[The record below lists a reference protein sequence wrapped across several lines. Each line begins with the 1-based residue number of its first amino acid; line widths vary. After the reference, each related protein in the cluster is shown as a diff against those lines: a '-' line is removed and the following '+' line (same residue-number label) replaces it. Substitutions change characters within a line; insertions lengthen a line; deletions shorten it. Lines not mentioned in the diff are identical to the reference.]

1 MSQTTHVTQPIGQ
14 KARSQ
19 PSDGSGQQKKGGD
32 GEGTLVVPKPRLA
45 LNTQP
50 GFRLA
55 VTHPPTKNMS
65 FPERKRVGHDARGQ
79 PLSGSGRQ

>member
-1 MSQTTHVTQPIGQ
+1 MAQQPVDPRSMEHEIIGQ
-14 KARSQ
+14 
-19 PSDGSGQQKKGGD
+19 PDGGSGQQNKGGD